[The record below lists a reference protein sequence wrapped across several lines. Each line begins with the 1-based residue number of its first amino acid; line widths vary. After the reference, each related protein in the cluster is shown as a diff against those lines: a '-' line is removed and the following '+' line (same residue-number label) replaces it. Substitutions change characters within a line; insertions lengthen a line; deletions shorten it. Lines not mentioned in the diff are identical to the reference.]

1 MKTICL
7 IYGYSARN
15 AGDLAITLGAID
27 VLKSLGCQVKLFSRY
42 KYQQNDYIESER
54 YLRER
59 YGNDLE
65 IFESPFFLDRS
76 SNLFSSLVHY
86 MSGAAVVFGLKS
98 NKQFLSLIH
107 I

>member
-65 IFESPFFLDRS
+65 IFESPFFLIVLLTFFIS
-76 SNLFSSLVHY
+76 CALHEWCGCCLW
-86 MSGAAVVFGLKS
+86 LK
-98 NKQFLSLIH
+98 K
-107 I
+107 